1 MDVVLTEWASLCL
14 RWLHVVAGIA
24 WIGSSFYF
32 MHLDYSL
39 KPKGDLPKGAY
50 GEAWQVHGGGFY
62 NMMKFMVAP
71 TRMPDELT
79 WFKWEAYTTWL
90 SGFTLLVVT
99 YYVGA
104 SLFLIDPSVMAISPL
119 AASAISAG
127 TLLLGW
133 LVYHYACRSPLGRNT
148 GLLLG
153 LGFVFLVALC
163 YGFTRI
169 YSGRGTFLQ
178 MGAMVGTIMVAN
190 VFFVIIP
197 NQKKVV
203 AALLKGETPDPA
215 LGAEAKL
222 RSTHN
227 NYLTLPVVLV
237 MIGNHYP
244 LMFGTR
250 YNWIIFAIVL
260 IVGAVIRHFF
270 NERHMGKPSPWWTWI
285 VAAVGMAAIVW
296 LSAAGAHISMADAA
310 TAEPKVTMA
319 QVDEVV
325 TARCSVCHMPE
336 PVWDGFVAPP
346 KGVLLDTPEHIA
358 LHAREIEIQ
367 AVLSNAMPPGNV
379 SDISVADRRL
389 IAAGIAQSG
398 LVDNGLVR

>member
-1 MDVVLTEWASLCL
+1 
-14 RWLHVVAGIA
+14 
-24 WIGSSFYF
+24 
-32 MHLDYSL
+32 
-39 KPKGDLPKGAY
+39 
-50 GEAWQVHGGGFY
+50 
-62 NMMKFMVAP
+62 
-71 TRMPDELT
+71 
-79 WFKWEAYTTWL
+79 
-90 SGFTLLVVT
+90 
-99 YYVGA
+99 
-104 SLFLIDPSVMAISPL
+104 
-119 AASAISAG
+119 
-127 TLLLGW
+127 
-133 LVYHYACRSPLGRNT
+133 
-148 GLLLG
+148 
-153 LGFVFLVALC
+153 VFLVALC
-163 YGFTRI
+163 YGFTHV

-270 NERHMGKPSPWWTWI
+270 NQRHMGKPSPWWTWI
-285 VAAVGMAAIVW
+285 VAVVGMAAIVW

-310 TAEPKVTMA
+310 ASTPKVTMA

-379 SDISVADRRL
+379 SDISPADRRL
-389 IAAGIAQSG
+389 IAAGIAQSS
-398 LVDNGLVR
+398 LVHNGFVR